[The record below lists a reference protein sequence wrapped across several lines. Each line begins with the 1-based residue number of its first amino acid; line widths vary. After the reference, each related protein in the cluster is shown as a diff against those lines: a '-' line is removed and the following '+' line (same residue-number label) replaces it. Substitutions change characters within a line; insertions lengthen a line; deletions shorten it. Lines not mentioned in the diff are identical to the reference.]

1 MNVSDLT
8 AAIVAHGPLAVVC
21 AVQFVALGALGV
33 YTLRRSARME
43 RLLLKVLIDLTQ
55 SENSN
60 ADALKKLADVL
71 GRKKP

>member
-8 AAIVAHGPLAVVC
+8 AAISAHGPLVVVC
-21 AVQFVALGALGV
+21 AVQFLALAVLGA
-33 YTLRRSARME
+33 YTLNRSSRME
-43 RLLLKVLIDLTQ
+43 RLLLKVLIDLTK